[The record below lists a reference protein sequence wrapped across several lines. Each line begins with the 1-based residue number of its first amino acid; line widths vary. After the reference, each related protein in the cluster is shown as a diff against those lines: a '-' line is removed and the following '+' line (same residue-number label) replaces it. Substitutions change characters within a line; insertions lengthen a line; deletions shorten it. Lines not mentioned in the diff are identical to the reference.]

1 MTTLNK
7 ECVKHTPN
15 KNAISYVSGF
25 ADVDFRYTFC
35 EVCEQNIDQFSFYDD
50 DRGIVWTNWT
60 VTKQSRPMS
69 VVYDRIQQ
77 LKERR
82 SVMNL
87 EEYRE
92 HIEATR
98 LASVQKAMSVLSAKM
113 QERKEN

>member
-1 MTTLNK
+1 
-7 ECVKHTPN
+7 
-15 KNAISYVSGF
+15 
-25 ADVDFRYTFC
+25 
-35 EVCEQNIDQFSFYDD
+35 
-50 DRGIVWTNWT
+50 
-60 VTKQSRPMS
+60 MS

-82 SVMNL
+82 SGMNL